1 MGRGG
6 RGREETESGREA
18 RAAAPAGARARPELG
33 GYAGSGGSGLPSWPL
48 RVWAEPPETGRL
60 LVPGPWQ
67 KRCQASGRPYAS
79 EALDV

>member
-1 MGRGG
+1 MGGG
-6 RGREETESGREA
+6 GREETESGREA

-48 RVWAEPPETGRL
+48 RAWAEPPETGRL